1 MIRKLSVIFLCV
13 LAQII
18 PLGAADPVETKTDLI
33 LDFET
38 ASYYE
43 FGFSAAPVHA
53 GSDPSPIITDQS
65 FLTTDGEIQPENNS
79 INSEAR
85 TVYAYWNVVSPYK
98 VTLKLAM
105 GGKLL
110 PESPPE
116 DYEGID
122 WTVVRKDGSGFS
134 LSSAGDKTGE
144 LTTIEPA
151 LGSDAS
157 ASSRVG
163 SIPLVIQASYNGE
176 VASMIAGTYSST
188 LTLEVI
194 VDDAQ

>member
-1 MIRKLSVIFLCV
+1 M
-13 LAQII
+13 
-18 PLGAADPVETKTDLI
+18 
-33 LDFET
+33 
-38 ASYYE
+38 
-43 FGFSAAPVHA
+43 HA
-53 GSDPSPIITDQS
+53 ESDPTPIVTNQS
-65 FLTTDGEIQPENNS
+65 FLTTDGDIQS
-79 INSEAR
+79 GQINSRAR

-98 VTLKLAM
+98 VTLKLTM

-110 PESPPE
+110 PESPP
-116 DYEGID
+116 DGYEGID

-134 LSSAGDKTGE
+134 LSSAGDKTVE

-163 SIPLVIQASYNGE
+163 SIPLVIQASYIGD
-176 VASMIAGTYSST
+176 VASMIADTYYSS

-194 VDDAQ
+194 VDDSTQ

>member
-1 MIRKLSVIFLCV
+1 MIRKLSVILLCI
-13 LAQII
+13 LAHII
-18 PLGAADPVETKTDLI
+18 PLGAADPIETNLL

-53 GSDPSPIITDQS
+53 GSDPTPITTDQS
-65 FLTTDGEIQPENNS
+65 FLTTDGEIQSGS
-79 INSEAR
+79 INSKAR
-85 TVYAYWNVVSPYK
+85 TIYAYWNIVSPYK
-98 VTLKLAM
+98 VTLKLEM

-116 DYEGID
+116 GYKGID
-122 WTVVRKDGSGFS
+122 WTVTREDTSGFS
-134 LSSAGDKTGE
+134 LSTAGITAGE
-144 LTTIEPA
+144 LTTIEPT
-151 LGSDAS
+151 LGSNAS

-176 VASMIAGTYSST
+176 VVNMIAGKYSSS

-194 VDDAQ
+194 VDDMQ

>member
-18 PLGAADPVETKTDLI
+18 PLGATDPVETSLI

-65 FLTTDGEIQPENNS
+65 FLTTDGDIQS
-79 INSEAR
+79 GQINSRDR

-110 PESPPE
+110 PESRP
-116 DYEGID
+116 DGYEGID
-122 WTVVRKDGSGFS
+122 WTVTRGDGSDFELTSDGTTD
-134 LSSAGDKTGE
+134 GI
-144 LTTIEPA
+144 LTTIEPT
-151 LGSDAS
+151 LGSNAS

-163 SIPLVIQASYNGE
+163 SMPLVIQASYNGE
-176 VASMIAGTYSST
+176 VASMIAGKYFSS

-194 VDDAQ
+194 VDDSTQ

>member
-18 PLGAADPVETKTDLI
+18 PLGAEDPPKTSLI
-33 LDFET
+33 LDFEA

-53 GSDPSPIITDQS
+53 GSDPTPIVTTQS
-65 FLTTDGEIQPENNS
+65 FLTTDGDIQS
-79 INSEAR
+79 GQINSRAR

-98 VTLKLAM
+98 VTLKLKM

-110 PESPPE
+110 PESPP
-116 DYEGID
+116 DGYEGID
-122 WTVVRKDGSGFS
+122 WTVARGDGSNFE
-134 LSSAGDKTGE
+134 LSSDGTTYDT
-144 LTTIEPA
+144 LTTIEPT
-151 LGSDAS
+151 LGSNAS

-163 SIPLVIQASYNGE
+163 SIPLVIQASYIGD
-176 VASMIAGTYSST
+176 VASMIAGTYSSS

-194 VDDAQ
+194 VDDSTQ